1 MRVSVHIHT
10 PLAPWHCTVCRPTY
24 STHNVALTS
33 KRAHPPRS
41 PSTAAERRN
50 AHASLARASGS
61 ARSAGASTTPRR
73 CRKRVAAPPLRRRGD
88 GDGGDGGSGPGSGGG
103 GGGGQGGGVEG
114 GGVEGGG
121 DTGSGATRA
130 AAICM
135 RAAGRRGCQR
145 RGPRAAATSAAT
157 WRRATP
163 ATLTRAVAKA
173 TPRGLQVRSSSTS
186 CAPIQP
192 RTAGRAEICAALRG
206 GRAARPD
213 NTAKVSAVTKSSGPG
228 ELDEPFV
235 QLSTAAT
242 ESKATSLECS
252 RVGSEVATAHARRTG
267 KRETSLPLTSSGI

>member
-50 AHASLARASGS
+50 ALASLARASGS

-103 GGGGQGGGVEG
+103 GGGGKGGGVEG

-121 DTGSGATRA
+121 GDGGGGLGGGGDGGGGDGGGRLGGGDEGGVARA
-130 AAICM
+130 AAAKIVAWERDGAVPRSGRAGSTGWDRSRPRSCPERKGVARRQRARRFRRRSSLGARGPARDRHFGFGSLRGAV
-135 RAAGRRGCQR
+135 RAA
-145 RGPRAAATSAAT
+145 
-157 WRRATP
+157 
-163 ATLTRAVAKA
+163 
-173 TPRGLQVRSSSTS
+173 
-186 CAPIQP
+186 
-192 RTAGRAEICAALRG
+192 
-206 GRAARPD
+206 
-213 NTAKVSAVTKSSGPG
+213 
-228 ELDEPFV
+228 
-235 QLSTAAT
+235 
-242 ESKATSLECS
+242 SK
-252 RVGSEVATAHARRTG
+252 
-267 KRETSLPLTSSGI
+267 I